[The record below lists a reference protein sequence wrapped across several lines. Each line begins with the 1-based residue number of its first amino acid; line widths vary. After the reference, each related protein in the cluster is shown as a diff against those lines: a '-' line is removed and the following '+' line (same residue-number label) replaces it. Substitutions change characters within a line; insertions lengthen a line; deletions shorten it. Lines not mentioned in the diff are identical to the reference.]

1 MINIMIQQMRIA
13 ILKGR
18 ENILFVLTHLA
29 WETEWQTLEKQ
40 FSKFVRKTFR
50 KTIKP

>member
-1 MINIMIQQMRIA
+1 MINIMIQQMRIV

-18 ENILFVLTHLA
+18 ENVLFGLTHLTQ
-29 WETEWQTLEKQ
+29 ETKWQSLEKH
-40 FSKFVRKTFR
+40 FSKFVRKTFQ